1 MSLYADHLVERQRL
15 KRRLLLWRIVALV
28 IIGGVILSSFT
39 DIKNISR
46 GDHIARLSISGI
58 LVDDLEREQA
68 LDELKSDSEVLALIV
83 RIDSPG
89 GTVVGGESLY
99 HQLRAVGNEK
109 PVVAVM
115 GSMATSAGYMTA
127 IGTDRLF
134 AREGS
139 LTGSIGVLM
148 QTADVT
154 GLLGKIGV
162 KPDTIK
168 SGPFKAQ
175 PNPLEV
181 TTPAARQAIKDVVM
195 DMYGMFVELV
205 AERRNMDLGQAKAL
219 ADGRVYSGRQALA
232 NGLIDAIGS
241 ETEAVAWLEKT
252 EKVPVGLAIRD
263 VIIEHPGG
271 ALQNFVNG
279 MVGKTL
285 FSERLTLDGLI
296 SLWQPEIW

>member
-39 DIKNISR
+39 SIKNIAS
-46 GDHIARLSISGI
+46 GDHIARLSISGV
-58 LVDDLEREQA
+58 LVDDLERELA
-68 LDELKSDSEVLALIV
+68 LDELKSDTKVLALIV

-89 GTVVGGESLY
+89 GTIVGGESLY

-115 GSMATSAGYMTA
+115 GSIATSAGYMTA
-127 IGTDRLF
+127 IGADRLF

-168 SGPFKAQ
+168 SGPLKAQ

-241 ETEAVAWLEKT
+241 ETEAVAWLEET
-252 EKVPVGLAIRD
+252 EKIPTGLAIRD
-263 VIIEHPGG
+263 VIIKHPGET
-271 ALQNFVNG
+271 LQNFVNG

>member
-1 MSLYADHLVERQRL
+1 MSLYADYLVERQRL

-39 DIKNISR
+39 NIKNIAG
-46 GDHIARLSISGI
+46 GDHIARLSISGV
-58 LVDDLEREQA
+58 LVDDLERELA
-68 LDELKSDSEVLALIV
+68 LDELKSDTKVLALIV

-89 GTVVGGESLY
+89 GTIVGGESLY

-115 GSMATSAGYMTA
+115 GSIATSAGYMTA

-168 SGPFKAQ
+168 SGPLSQVF
-175 PNPLEV
+175 
-181 TTPAARQAIKDVVM
+181 
-195 DMYGMFVELV
+195 
-205 AERRNMDLGQAKAL
+205 
-219 ADGRVYSGRQALA
+219 
-232 NGLIDAIGS
+232 GLIINRFPHTS
-241 ETEAVAWLEKT
+241 S
-252 EKVPVGLAIRD
+252 I
-263 VIIEHPGG
+263 
-271 ALQNFVNG
+271 
-279 MVGKTL
+279 
-285 FSERLTLDGLI
+285 
-296 SLWQPEIW
+296 

>member
-1 MSLYADHLVERQRL
+1 MSLDADYLVERQRL
-15 KRRLLLWRIVALV
+15 KRRLLLWRIIAIVILGGVALST
-28 IIGGVILSSFT
+28 LT
-39 DIKNISR
+39 DIKSLTG
-46 GDHIARLSISGI
+46 GDHIARLNVSGI
-58 LVDDLEREQA
+58 LVEDLEREQT
-68 LDELKSDSEVLALIV
+68 LDELKSDADVLALII

-89 GTVVGGESLY
+89 GTIVGGESLY
-99 HQLRAVGNEK
+99 HQLRAVGTEK

-127 IGTDRLF
+127 LGTDYLF

-154 GLLGKIGV
+154 GLLEKIGV

-168 SGPFKAQ
+168 SGPLKAQ

-181 TTPAARQAIKDVVM
+181 TTPEARQAITDVVM
-195 DMYGMFVELV
+195 DMYGMFVEMV
-205 AERRNMDLGQAKAL
+205 AERRHMDLGQAKNL

-241 ETEAVAWLEKT
+241 ETEAVDWLEKT
-252 EKVPVGLAIRD
+252 RNIPTGLAVRNV
-263 VIIEHPGG
+263 VIERPG
-271 ALQNFVNG
+271 QDWKNFING

-296 SLWQPEIW
+296 SLWHPERW

>member
-1 MSLYADHLVERQRL
+1 MSLDADYLVERQRL

-28 IIGGVILSSFT
+28 IIGGVALSTFT
-39 DIKNISR
+39 DIKNITG
-46 GDHIARLSISGI
+46 GDHIARLNVSGI
-58 LVDDLEREQA
+58 LVDDLDREQA
-68 LDELKSDSEVLALIV
+68 LDELKSDAEVLALIV

-89 GTVVGGESLY
+89 GTIVGGESLY
-99 HQLRAVGNEK
+99 HQLRAVGTEK

-127 IGTDRLF
+127 LGTDHLF

-148 QTADVT
+148 QTANVT
-154 GLLGKIGV
+154 GLLEKIGV

-168 SGPFKAQ
+168 SGPLKAQ

-195 DMYGMFVELV
+195 DMYGMFVEMV

-241 ETEAVAWLEKT
+241 ETEAVDWLEKT
-252 EKVPVGLAIRD
+252 REIPAGLAIRNV
-263 VIIEHPGG
+263 VIERPGQ
-271 ALQNFVNG
+271 AWQNFING
-279 MVGKTL
+279 LVGKTL

-296 SLWQPEIW
+296 SLWHPERW

>member
-1 MSLYADHLVERQRL
+1 MSLDADYLVERQRL
-15 KRRLLLWRIVALV
+15 KRRLLLWRIIAIVILGGVALST
-28 IIGGVILSSFT
+28 LT
-39 DIKNISR
+39 DIKSLTG
-46 GDHIARLSISGI
+46 GDHIARLNVSGI
-58 LVDDLEREQA
+58 LVEDLEREQT
-68 LDELKSDSEVLALIV
+68 LDELKSDADVLALIV

-89 GTVVGGESLY
+89 GTIVGGESLY
-99 HQLRAVGNEK
+99 HQLRAVGTEK

-127 IGTDRLF
+127 LGTDYLF

-154 GLLGKIGV
+154 GLLEKIGV

-168 SGPFKAQ
+168 SGPLKAQ

-181 TTPAARQAIKDVVM
+181 TTPEARQAITDVVM
-195 DMYGMFVELV
+195 DMYGMFVEMV
-205 AERRNMDLGQAKAL
+205 AERRHMDLGQAKNL

-241 ETEAVAWLEKT
+241 ETEAVDWLEKT
-252 EKVPVGLAIRD
+252 RNIPTGLAVRNV
-263 VIIEHPGG
+263 VIERPG
-271 ALQNFVNG
+271 QDWKNFING

-296 SLWQPEIW
+296 SLWHPERW

>member
-1 MSLYADHLVERQRL
+1 MSLDADYLVERQRL
-15 KRRLLLWRIVALV
+15 KRRLLLWRIIALV
-28 IIGGVILSSFT
+28 IIGGVALSTFT
-39 DIKNISR
+39 DIKNLAA
-46 GDHIARLSISGI
+46 GDHIARLNVSGI
-58 LVDDLEREQA
+58 LVDDLDREQA
-68 LDELKSDSEVLALIV
+68 LDELRNDADVLALIV

-89 GTVVGGESLY
+89 GTIVGGESLY
-99 HQLRAVGNEK
+99 RQLRAVGTEK

-127 IGTDRLF
+127 LGTDHLF

-148 QTADVT
+148 QTANVT
-154 GLLGKIGV
+154 GLLEKIGI

-168 SGPFKAQ
+168 SGPLKAQ

-181 TTPAARQAIKDVVM
+181 TTPEARQAIKDVVM
-195 DMYGMFVELV
+195 DMYGMFVEMV
-205 AERRNMDLGQAKAL
+205 AERRNMDLDQAKAL

-241 ETEAVAWLEKT
+241 EAEAVDWLEKT
-252 EKVPVGLAIRD
+252 REIPSGMAIRNV
-263 VIIEHPGG
+263 VIERPGQ
-271 ALQNFVNG
+271 AWQNFING
-279 MVGKTL
+279 LVGKTL

-296 SLWQPEIW
+296 SLWHPERW

>member
-1 MSLYADHLVERQRL
+1 MSLDADYLVERQRL

-28 IIGGVILSSFT
+28 IIGGVALSTFT
-39 DIKNISR
+39 DIKNITG
-46 GDHIARLSISGI
+46 GDHIARLNVSGI
-58 LVDDLEREQA
+58 LVDDLDREQA
-68 LDELKSDSEVLALIV
+68 LDELKSDAEVLALIV

-89 GTVVGGESLY
+89 GTIVGGESLY
-99 HQLRAVGNEK
+99 HQLRAVGTEK

-127 IGTDRLF
+127 LGTDHLF

-154 GLLGKIGV
+154 GLLEKIGV

-168 SGPFKAQ
+168 SGPLKAQ

-195 DMYGMFVELV
+195 DMYGMFVEMV

-241 ETEAVAWLEKT
+241 ETEAVDWLEKT
-252 EKVPVGLAIRD
+252 REIPAGLAIRNV
-263 VIIEHPGG
+263 VIERPGQ
-271 ALQNFVNG
+271 AWQNFING
-279 MVGKTL
+279 LVGKTL

-296 SLWQPEIW
+296 SLWHPERW